1 MDIKKFVNEWIAM
14 SNAYDIESYLN
25 TYHSDA
31 VLDDPTA
38 GSEFKG
44 HAGIRAYFEEY
55 FIGYQT
61 QTYLKN
67 IKIISENEVHL
78 DLEFTGTFSNQRLK
92 GTFDLVF
99 KAEKIISAKAELV

>member
-1 MDIKKFVNEWIAM
+1 MDIKDFVDKWIAM
-14 SNAYDIESYLN
+14 SNAYDIENYLE

-38 GSEFKG
+38 GEVFKG
-44 HAGIRAYFEEY
+44 HSGIRAYFEEY

-61 QTYLKN
+61 KTFLTR
-67 IKIISENEVHL
+67 IRTISENEVHL
-78 DLEFTGTFSNQRLK
+78 DLEFTGTFSSSRLK

-99 KAEKIISAKAELV
+99 KDGKILSAKAELV